1 MRICILSIVKAMEDK
16 KDDFIL
22 ILAGYQQ
29 EMEAFLQTNPGL
41 RSRLPIHIHF
51 ADYSQNELMKIAE
64 KMCLQ
69 RQYQLSDEAKLFLL
83 KRLQSPKEQADNHFG
98 NARTVRNMIEKAIR
112 KQAVRLI
119 AKSHI
124 TREELMLLEIADF
137 AEVKT

>member
-1 MRICILSIVKAMEDK
+1 MLICILGIVKAMEDK

-22 ILAGYQQ
+22 ILAGYQH
-29 EMEAFLQTNPGL
+29 EMETFLQTNPGL
-41 RSRLPIHIHF
+41 RSRLPIQITF

-69 RQYQLSDEAKLFLL
+69 RQYQLSDEAKLLLL
-83 KRLQSPKEQADNHFG
+83 KRLLSPKEQEDNHFG

-119 AKSHI
+119 TKSHI
-124 TREELMLLEIADF
+124 TREELMLLEIADLT
-137 AEVKT
+137 EVKT